1 VGPGRAHLMVG
12 LRSARVRGS
21 RARLFVGC
29 GIVAGSIAEAEWR
42 ETEMKSLAVLRAL
55 GGGDVGRQ

>member
-1 VGPGRAHLMVG
+1 VGPERAHLMVG
-12 LRSARVRGS
+12 LRSARVRGA
-21 RARLFVGC
+21 RARLYVGC